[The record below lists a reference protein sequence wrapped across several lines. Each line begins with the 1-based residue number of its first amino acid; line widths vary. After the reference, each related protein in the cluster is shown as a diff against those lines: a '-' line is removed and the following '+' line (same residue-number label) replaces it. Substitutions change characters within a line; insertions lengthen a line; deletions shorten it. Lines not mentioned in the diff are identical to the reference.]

1 MRASSLA
8 FFQSTAL
15 RFGLSPQNLFSF
27 IRLVVVVAGP
37 LFEEFKIRLLFEL
50 LEQFV
55 MNDRAPSN
63 DNALEGSHA

>member
-1 MRASSLA
+1 M
-8 FFQSTAL
+8 
-15 RFGLSPQNLFSF
+15 FSF

-37 LFEEFKIRLLFEL
+37 LFEEFKIRLMFEL

-63 DNALEGSHA
+63 DNALKGSHA